1 VTRRRSS
8 AEGPSYVGGIER
20 VSSIEDSRG
29 VDVSQIRRQL
39 QMTVPERVRSMV
51 EAANT
56 MLAIQEHTQAS
67 LRRAR

>member
-1 VTRRRSS
+1 MEQ
-8 AEGPSYVGGIER
+8 APL
-20 VSSIEDSRG
+20 IEDSRG

-56 MLAIQEHTQAS
+56 LLAIQQHAQAS
-67 LRRAR
+67 LRQAR

>member
-1 VTRRRSS
+1 MEQ
-8 AEGPSYVGGIER
+8 APL
-20 VSSIEDSRG
+20 IEDSRG

-56 MLAIQEHTQAS
+56 LLAIQQHAQAS
-67 LRRAR
+67 LRQTR